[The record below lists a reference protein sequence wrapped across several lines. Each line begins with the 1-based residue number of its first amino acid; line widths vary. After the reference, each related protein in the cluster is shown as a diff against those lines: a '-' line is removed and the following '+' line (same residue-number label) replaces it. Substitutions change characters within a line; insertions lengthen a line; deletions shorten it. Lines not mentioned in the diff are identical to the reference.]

1 MYKWMSLYDSQSY
14 NVGVTPLSQTMD
26 GWMDGWMVMKEI
38 QKEADKP
45 ACIPYIPWVSLPAS
59 PQQSGMT
66 PPSRGPETRREIRPS
81 RQYLEAKLATGGVGQ
96 Q

>member
-1 MYKWMSLYDSQSY
+1 MDDDEGGTKRAQKASLH
-14 NVGVTPLSQTMD
+14 PLYTL
-26 GWMDGWMVMKEI
+26 GI
-38 QKEADKP
+38 
-45 ACIPYIPWVSLPAS
+45 YAS
-59 PQQSGMT
+59 FPSQQSGMT